1 MSIDKN
7 NFVVGI
13 DFVNSIGDRVTNVS
27 YCEYLPEG
35 FRAVADI
42 RFKNGEI
49 DRHAFIPKFSGE
61 ERMEIINIANELL
74 DLSTPLEFK

>member
-1 MSIDKN
+1 MIDKN

-27 YCEYLPEG
+27 YCEHLPEG

-49 DRHAFIPKFSGE
+49 DRHAFVQKFSGE
-61 ERMEIINIANELL
+61 ERMEIIDRAFELL
-74 DLSTPLEFK
+74 ECSIPVEFK